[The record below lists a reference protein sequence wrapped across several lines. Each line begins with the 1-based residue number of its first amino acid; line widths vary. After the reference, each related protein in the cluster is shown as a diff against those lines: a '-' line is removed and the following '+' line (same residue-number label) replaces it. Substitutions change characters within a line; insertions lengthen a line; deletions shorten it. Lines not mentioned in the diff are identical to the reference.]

1 MSTPLRL
8 LIVEDFEDDAVLLLR
23 ELRRSGYDPAHEQ
36 VDNAAAMKAALDAKP
51 WDVVVSD
58 YSMPNFSA
66 PAALNVLQQSGFD
79 LPFIIVS
86 GAIGEDA
93 AVAAMKAGAHDYVMK
108 GNMARL
114 APAIARELREVQIR
128 RERRQA
134 EQAFRELYERTKK
147 QAEELER
154 ANKVKDEFLSVMSH
168 EMRTPLS
175 VIMGYVTM
183 IKEETLGEINAKQKE
198 VLQRVLNQAV
208 NQLGMFDGILQV
220 TQMEADRVNV
230 TIRETNLGM
239 FLDDLR
245 SGYEISVNKETDLQW
260 DYPPDLP
267 VIRTDGEKLK
277 RVLQNLINNAVK
289 FTPRGR
295 ITVSARVAEGA
306 SSGAKGDN
314 GRLPAGDT
322 ETQNC
327 SNRWI
332 EFKVEDT
339 GVGISAESLPI
350 IFEKF
355 RQADSSE
362 KRLYG
367 GVGIG
372 LYIVKTFTE
381 LLGGK
386 IEVETGEGRGSV
398 FTVSIP
404 CEAAPAT
411 VERGELRA
419 PGMSD
424 GLGGAADSSSTNRS
438 QRVRFA

>member
-8 LIVEDFEDDAVLLLR
+8 LIVEDSEDDAALLLR

-36 VDNAAAMKAALDAKP
+36 VDNAAAMKAALDAET

-58 YSMPNFSA
+58 HSMSSFSA
-66 PAALNVLQQSGFD
+66 PAALNVLQESGLD

-114 APAIARELREVQIR
+114 APVIARELREVQIR

-154 ANKVKDEFLSVMSH
+154 ANKVKDEFLNVMSH
-168 EMRTPLS
+168 ELRTPLS
-175 VIMGYVTM
+175 VIMGYVGL

-198 VLQRVLNQAV
+198 VLQRVLMQAV
-208 NQLGMFDGILQV
+208 NQLSMVDGILQV

-245 SGYEISVNKETDLQW
+245 SRCEIFVNNKETDLQW

-267 VIRTDGEKLK
+267 VIKTDAGKLK
-277 RVLQNLINNAVK
+277 HVLQNLINNAIK

-306 SSGAKGDN
+306 RSEAAGDN
-314 GRLPAGDT
+314 GRSPAGDSDAR
-322 ETQNC
+322 NC

-362 KRLYG
+362 TRLYG

-381 LLGGK
+381 LLGG
-386 IEVETGEGRGSV
+386 EVTVDGAPGKGTT
-398 FTVSIP
+398 FTVRIP
-404 CEAAPAT
+404 FVIYAT
-411 VERGELRA
+411 SKGDQKEETPERA
-419 PGMSD
+419 
-424 GLGGAADSSSTNRS
+424 S
-438 QRVRFA
+438 QEQNISAMRHGSAH

>member
-1 MSTPLRL
+1 M
-8 LIVEDFEDDAVLLLR
+8 LIVEDSEADAALLLR

-36 VDNAAAMKAALDAKP
+36 VDTAAAMKAALDAET
-51 WDVVVSD
+51 WDLVVSD
-58 YSMPNFSA
+58 YSMPSFSA
-66 PAALNVLQQSGFD
+66 PAALNVLQQSGLD

-114 APAIARELREVQIR
+114 APVIARELREANIR

-134 EQAFRELYERTKK
+134 EQAFRELFERTKK
-147 QAEELER
+147 QGEELER

-168 EMRTPLS
+168 ELRTPLS
-175 VIMGYVTM
+175 VITGYVSL
-183 IKEETLGEINAKQKE
+183 IKEETLGEINANQKE

-208 NQLGMFDGILQV
+208 NQLSMVDGILQV
-220 TQMEADRVNV
+220 TQMEADRANV
-230 TIRETNLGM
+230 TIRETNLGK
-239 FLDDLR
+239 FLDYLR
-245 SGYEISVNKETDLQW
+245 SGYEIFVNNKETDLQW
-260 DYPPDLP
+260 DYSPDLP
-267 VIRTDGEKLK
+267 VIKTDGGKLK
-277 RVLQNLINNAVK
+277 HVLQNLINNAIK

-306 SSGAKGDN
+306 RSEAAGDN
-314 GRLPAGDT
+314 GRSPAGDSAAQT
-322 ETQNC
+322 C

-362 KRLYG
+362 TRLYG

-381 LLGGK
+381 LLGG
-386 IEVETGEGRGSV
+386 EVTVDGAPGKGTT
-398 FTVSIP
+398 FTVRIP
-404 CEAAPAT
+404 FVIYAT
-411 VERGELRA
+411 SKGDQKEETPGRA
-419 PGMSD
+419 SQEQNI
-424 GLGGAADSSSTNRS
+424 SSMRHGS
-438 QRVRFA
+438 AH